1 MKKVLLSLFA
11 LLLAA
16 GITTAQEDGEKLAK
30 QAGKALTSY
39 NIDPSGNAAKL
50 TEAKVKIE
58 EALKLPEAQA
68 LSSAW
73 ITKAEIYNTM
83 LQKDMARR
91 MIDPKAPFT
100 GDNDALVAFDAYKKV
115 NEISTKKYEKSDAIK
130 GIGEVQAHL
139 INIGVAKYEEK
150 EYEKAFLSFR
160 ASLEAHEILAENK
173 QKSFLDDPKQL
184 EDQTYFTGLIAS
196 LYGNCKDAVIYYER
210 LFKTGNATA
219 AVYEGLYNCQIQ
231 LGDEA
236 SSSKVLSEGRKKY
249 PNDPALLF
257 AEINAY
263 LKAGKLNELTGRLQQ
278 AIDQEPENIG
288 LYVTLGNI
296 YDNLY
301 QSASKDKD
309 DAKAKEYFDLAKK
322 TYSDALAKNPNQLD
336 ANYSLGALYYNKA
349 AARTQDMNALPE
361 DFSSDGLAKMK
372 VIRDEV
378 MGLFEK
384 ALPFFQKAESID
396 PNDLNT
402 LIALNEIYAREDDEK
417 MSPVIKKRL
426 DVVKE
431 GGKNPDSYFK
441 KQ

>member
-1 MKKVLLSLFA
+1 
-11 LLLAA
+11 
-16 GITTAQEDGEKLAK
+16 
-30 QAGKALTSY
+30 
-39 NIDPSGNAAKL
+39 
-50 TEAKVKIE
+50 
-58 EALKLPEAQA
+58 
-68 LSSAW
+68 
-73 ITKAEIYNTM
+73 
-83 LQKDMARR
+83 
-91 MIDPKAPFT
+91 
-100 GDNDALVAFDAYKKV
+100 
-115 NEISTKKYEKSDAIK
+115 
-130 GIGEVQAHL
+130 
-139 INIGVAKYEEK
+139 
-150 EYEKAFLSFR
+150 
-160 ASLEAHEILAENK
+160 
-173 QKSFLDDPKQL
+173 
-184 EDQTYFTGLIAS
+184 
-196 LYGNCKDAVIYYER
+196 
-210 LFKTGNATA
+210 
-219 AVYEGLYNCQIQ
+219 
-231 LGDEA
+231 
-236 SSSKVLSEGRKKY
+236 
-249 PNDPALLF
+249 
-257 AEINAY
+257 
-263 LKAGKLNELTGRLQQ
+263 
-278 AIDQEPENIG
+278 
-288 LYVTLGNI
+288 LGNI